1 MVIIGKSQI
10 AGGGTAKRLEF
21 EYTGDYVTRSD
32 GVIELRSSGTFTS
45 LKAQSVDVF
54 LVGGG
59 GAGRAGDNEGSAGG
73 GGGFTLTESLFLRE
87 ETTYAV
93 TIGAGG
99 ADIGVSP
106 SVEYAPS
113 GGNTTFGNLV
123 VNGGQGGR
131 RQYRNGGTR
140 SDGGNGGSGGGASAK
155 GGTNGANGNL
165 GQDSNAIAGT
175 GQGTTTREFGELAG
189 KLYAGGGTA
198 TWSGGTSSGVDGGG
212 GASNSAGQANTGG
225 GGGATG
231 GGSSR
236 ASFAG
241 GSGIVC
247 IRLHKE

>member
-1 MVIIGKSQI
+1 M
-10 AGGGTAKRLEF
+10 
-21 EYTGDYVTRSD
+21 TRID
-32 GVIELRSSGTFTS
+32 GVTELLSSGTFTS
-45 LKAQSVDVF
+45 LQEQPVDVF

-59 GAGRAGDNEGSAGG
+59 GAGRASGANGSAGG
-73 GGGFTLTESLFLRE
+73 GGGFTLTDSLFLSK

-99 ADIGVSP
+99 ADIGSSP
-106 SVEYAPS
+106 ATEYAPS
-113 GGNTTFGNLV
+113 GGNTTFGKLV

-131 RQYRNGGTR
+131 KQYRNGGTR

-155 GGTNGANGNL
+155 GGTNGANGNR
-165 GQDSNAIAGT
+165 GQDLNAIAGT

-231 GGSSR
+231 GDSAR

>member
-1 MVIIGKSQI
+1 MVIIGRSQI

-45 LKAQSVDVF
+45 LKEQPVDIF

-59 GAGRAGDNEGSAGG
+59 GAGRAGNNNGSGGG
-73 GGGFTLTESLFLRE
+73 GGGFTLTDSLLLDE
-87 ETTYAV
+87 KTTYAV

-99 ADIGVSP
+99 AAVGTSP
-106 SVEYAPS
+106 GTDYAPS

-131 RQYRNGGTR
+131 IQYRNGGTR

-165 GQDSNAIAGT
+165 GRDADAIAGT

-198 TWSGGTSSGVDGGG
+198 SWSGETSSGVDGGG

-231 GGSSR
+231 GTSP

-247 IRLHKE
+247 IRLHEK

>member
-59 GAGRAGDNEGSAGG
+59 GAGRAGDTKGSAGG
-73 GGGFTLTESLFLRE
+73 GGGFTLTESLFLGE

-99 ADIGVSP
+99 AAIGTSP

-165 GQDSNAIAGT
+165 GQDPNAIAGT

-212 GASNSAGQANTGG
+212 GASNCAGQANTGG

-231 GGSSR
+231 GTLP

>member
-54 LVGGG
+54 L
-59 GAGRAGDNEGSAGG
+59 AGRAGDTKGSAGG
-73 GGGFTLTESLFLRE
+73 GGGFTLTESLFLGE

-99 ADIGVSP
+99 AAIGTSP

-165 GQDSNAIAGT
+165 GQDPNAIAGT

-231 GGSSR
+231 GTLP